1 MGLDTYRHIDIMS
14 NWEGF
19 NGRHEP
25 GQSVHMHNT
34 NERIRAEWSRP
45 HSRFTPELM
54 HTSRPMRPSYD
65 GIPNFSFPVPPSPRP
80 LRDYNMG
87 AQQRRYEAEDAAEAG
102 SKRSFTNMLTSEAT
116 YDEIVDKLVGKLNI
130 ESMDTSDDTPPAR
143 DHRVVKRA
151 ASNMTK
157 AKARGVVLQQGAMAA
172 LELSLRDPKMQQ
184 TRMYQQIKQDVSDA
198 NLRRSAIAKYF
209 LERHTTPP

>member
-1 MGLDTYRHIDIMS
+1 
-14 NWEGF
+14 
-19 NGRHEP
+19 
-25 GQSVHMHNT
+25 
-34 NERIRAEWSRP
+34 
-45 HSRFTPELM
+45 
-54 HTSRPMRPSYD
+54 
-65 GIPNFSFPVPPSPRP
+65 
-80 LRDYNMG
+80 MG

-130 ESMDTSDDTPPAR
+130 ESMDTSDDTPAR

-172 LELSLRDPKMQQ
+172 LELSLRDPMMQR
-184 TRMYQQIKQDVSDA
+184 TRMHQQIQQDVSDA
-198 NLRRSAIAKYF
+198 NLRRSAIAKYY
-209 LERHTTPP
+209 LERHTAPP